1 MRIVSI
7 AILVGGLLSTTGCK
21 QSPTGTSS
29 ASTEVIEGF
38 SRSGITPDMTDLL
51 LKNAD
56 HIDYMFT
63 DIPLSMNQ
71 DGESSIYQD
80 IRFLSNNAL
89 EGVITGCK
97 PMARKIYLGNGEI
110 LTEADLYFSNGC
122 LFQVFLDNEKPIY
135 GNYLSQEGLTFYAD
149 LMEQAKQS
157 MPAQLRNTYQVPD
170 TQE

>member
-7 AILVGGLLSTTGCK
+7 ALLVGGLLSAGCK
-21 QSPTGTSS
+21 QSPTGTSPVT
-29 ASTEVIEGF
+29 TEVIDGF
-38 SRSGITPDMTDLL
+38 SRGGITPDMTDLL

-80 IRFLSNNAL
+80 VRFLSNNPVD
-89 EGVITGCK
+89 GIITGCK

-110 LTEADLYFSNGC
+110 ITEADLYFSNGC
-122 LFQVFLDNEKPIY
+122 LFQVFLENEKPIY
-135 GNYLSQEGLTFYAD
+135 GNYLSQEGLVFYAD

-170 TQE
+170 TQQ